1 MKSTNLTLKLR
12 SERGFDMIKL
22 QMVPSFLLVAMGL
35 ADCLTTVL
43 GVSFSGASE
52 LNPIMAGVVNT
63 NIGAFVAVKIVAT
76 ITIALTYGI
85 ASKMLTHSPTQ
96 TSKLFKFSNVVLKV
110 GYGGIIAF
118 FCLVVMNN
126 IAILL
131 A

>member
-1 MKSTNLTLKLR
+1 MQSTNLCLKLR

-22 QMVPSFLLVAMGL
+22 QMVPSFLLLAMGL

-52 LNPIMAGVVNT
+52 LNPVMAGVVNT
-63 NIGAFVAVKIVAT
+63 NIGAFVVVKIAAT
-76 ITIALTYGI
+76 IIIALTYVI
-85 ASKMLTHSPTQ
+85 ASRMLTHSPTQ
-96 TSKLFKFSNVVLKV
+96 TSKLFKFSTIVLKV

-118 FCLVVMNN
+118 FCLVVVNN
-126 IAILL
+126 LAILL

>member
-1 MKSTNLTLKLR
+1 MV
-12 SERGFDMIKL
+12 KL

-52 LNPIMAGVVNT
+52 LNPVMEGIVNT
-63 NIGAFVAVKIVAT
+63 NIGAFVAIKIAAT
-76 ITIALTYGI
+76 IAIALTYVL
-85 ASKMLTHSPTQ
+85 ASKMLTNSPTQ
-96 TSKLFKFSNVVLKV
+96 TSKLFKFSSAVLKV

-118 FCLVVMNN
+118 FCVVVMNN
-126 IAILL
+126 LAILL

>member
-1 MKSTNLTLKLR
+1 
-12 SERGFDMIKL
+12 MIKL

-52 LNPIMAGVVNT
+52 LNPVMAGVVNT
-63 NIGAFVAVKIVAT
+63 NIGAFVAIKIAAT
-76 ITIALTYGI
+76 ITIALTYVL

-96 TSKLFKFSNVVLKV
+96 TSKLFKFSNVILKV

-118 FCLVVMNN
+118 FCVVVMNN
-126 IAILL
+126 LAILL

>member
-1 MKSTNLTLKLR
+1 MKSTNLCLKLR

-22 QMVPSFLLVAMGL
+22 QIVPSFLLLAMGL

-52 LNPIMAGVVNT
+52 LNPVMAGVVNT
-63 NIGAFVAVKIVAT
+63 NIGAFVAVKIAAT
-76 ITIALTYGI
+76 IIIALTYVF
-85 ASKMLTHSPTQ
+85 ASKLLTHSPTQ
-96 TSKLFKFSNVVLKV
+96 NSKLFKFSNVILKV

-118 FCLVVMNN
+118 FCLVVINN
-126 IAILL
+126 LAILL